1 MYEFELR
8 QFEKNLEESIKRAE
22 ASFQIRQ
29 DTLDGI
35 YQELVS
41 LNQYLQVI
49 VKEVQ
54 DMNRGI
60 IIKDD
65 NE

>member
-1 MYEFELR
+1 M
-8 QFEKNLEESIKRAE
+8 KRANGTFTEDDEYFQEGIVDKE
-22 ASFQIRQ
+22 A
-29 DTLDGI
+29 LLEGI
-35 YQELVS
+35 YQELKT

>member
-1 MYEFELR
+1 MISEDELSR
-8 QFEKNLEESIKRAE
+8 LRL
-22 ASFQIRQ
+22 
-29 DTLDGI
+29 LDGI
-35 YQELVS
+35 HQELKT